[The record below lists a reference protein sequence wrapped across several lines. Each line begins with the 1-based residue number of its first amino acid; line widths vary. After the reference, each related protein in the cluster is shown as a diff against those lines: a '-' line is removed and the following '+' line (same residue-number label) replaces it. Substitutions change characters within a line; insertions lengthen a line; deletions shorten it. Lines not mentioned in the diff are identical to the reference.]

1 MRTLVNLL
9 RLKQWIKNIFVLAPL
24 IFSLNLW
31 NTSLLLRSLIALGS
45 FCLASSFVY
54 ILNDIIDREKDR
66 QHPDK
71 RKRPLA
77 SGQVS
82 VGVALSIGGTA
93 LLISILGAAMLDVFA
108 LAIVLGYVGLNI
120 AYSLWIKKVVI
131 ADVVS
136 ISLGFLLRIAAG
148 GISIDVEISL
158 WLILTT
164 FFLSLFLGFGK
175 RRCELTD
182 IDGGEEHRP
191 VLAQYGKQ
199 FLDYLLVSTV
209 TLTLITYSLYV
220 ADQRTIAKLGTSRL
234 IYTIPIVVFA
244 LFRYL
249 YLVIQKK
256 QGGDPGELILKDRAI
271 AVSILLWG
279 LGMLVIL
286 YSGQIEAWFR

>member
-209 TLTLITYSLYV
+209 TLTLITYFLYV